1 MSKEIVR
8 EAYPMETAVTDL
20 LSDVV
25 DRLDVLIKQNND
37 NQAQREAIISL
48 MGEFIRKSGVAQVEV
63 DEAQPRVERVK
74 GEFSTDLAKVLNIYE
89 KNGKVVVKATEWL
102 TPERYSQISSIII
115 GKLQGEWIKDGKNS
129 RWEV

>member
-48 MGEFIRKSGVAQVEV
+48 MGEFIRKSGVAQVDKVES
-63 DEAQPRVERVK
+63 RIERVK
-74 GEFSTDLAKVLNIYE
+74 GAFSADLAGLLHIFYE
-89 KNGKVVVKATEWL
+89 EGGTVVVKATKWL
-102 TPERYSQISSIII
+102 TPERYNQISTIIN
-115 GKLQGEWIKDGKNS
+115 KLQGEWIKDGKNS
-129 RWEV
+129 RWTV